1 MSPKKLII
9 ALWAV
14 VALVALAIVLAPS
27 NDGYREF
34 AATQVA
40 PAKKLAVASSETSAS
55 AAPVAAPAATSA
67 DSKVTV
73 VRESGF
79 PAISL
84 GGVAQSMSPSAVP
97 TKAASVPMAK
107 ADNNSSGRT
116 ASTTYRPAPQSTMAE
131 REEGAALAGVER
143 AHFLKA
149 CEHDNDL
156 QLASGKAPLFAC
168 RGMLAPVGPDTTPIT
183 TTPTFPTSQTF
194 TLHSRPSASR
204 KIYLDFNG
212 HTTTGTPWNTLPP
225 PNGFNRATFT
235 TPAFSIDA
243 DTANFSV
250 AEHASIQAAWRII
263 AEDFAAY
270 DVDVTT
276 EDPGLDGLKR
286 ASTTDLN
293 YGMRVVFGPD
303 QNATG
308 AGGQGYVG
316 SFSWLRAAGDTDV
329 PCFVYAPV
337 GAGAKFMGEC
347 GSHEVGHTVGLLHDG
362 TSTAGYFEGHG
373 TGAGSWAPIMGTG
386 YDKDVVQWSKGDYS
400 DANNKQDD
408 LTIISTYIPL
418 VVDEF
423 GDTTVAATAVTGLS
437 AEVGGVIAT
446 AADVDTIKINA
457 GRGNLVITPKV
468 ALSSPNLRLQIKVL
482 NSAGTA
488 IGTYTGDGTVGNMAP
503 APITLNL
510 PSEGFYYIQLEGIA
524 NGTGVSDGYS
534 EYASTGYY
542 SFNATWQPLGNK
554 PPVAD
559 ATLSATTS
567 YNYQTQPTAMVN
579 FNGTLSTDP
588 DGVVVSYIWNFN
600 DQYPAGAV
608 GATATHRYKAPGTY
622 YPTLTVVDDLGAS
635 ATTTVTVTVNG
646 PVRNPTCSLA
656 LITGAFVR
664 LNSVSDA
671 ANATILVQDQ
681 YGNPVRRALVYVS
694 TTGLVSMKRTALRTD
709 DLGRVNISTPGF
721 RRGARGSVIFTV
733 ATVESP
739 GRPFVNVSVAP
750 VTVAAPTV
758 TLTR

>member
-14 VALVALAIVLAPS
+14 VALVALAIVFAPS

-40 PAKKLAVASSETSAS
+40 PVKKAVVASSEASAS
-55 AAPVAAPAATSA
+55 AAPVAAPSAPSA

-73 VRESGF
+73 IRESGF

-97 TKAASVPMAK
+97 AKAAPAPMAQS
-107 ADNNSSGRT
+107 ASASDASGRT

-131 REEGAALAGVER
+131 REEAVALAGVER
-143 AHFLKA
+143 QHFLAA
-149 CEHDNDL
+149 CNHDHDL
-156 QLASGKAPLFAC
+156 QIASGKAPAFVC
-168 RGMLAPVGPDTTPIT
+168 RALNAPAGPDTTAIT
-183 TTPTFPTSQTF
+183 TTASFPNSQTF
-194 TLHSRPSASR
+194 LLHSRPGASR
-204 KIYLDFNG
+204 KVYLDFTG
-212 HTTTGTPWNTLPP
+212 HTTTGTPWNTYWS
-225 PNGFNRATFT
+225 NASFT
-235 TPAFSIDA
+235 TPPFTLDG
-243 DTANFSV
+243 DTTTFND
-250 AEHASIQAAWRII
+250 AEHAAIQTVWRRM
-263 AEDFAAY
+263 AEDFAGY

-276 EDPGLDGLKR
+276 EDPGLENLLRTSAG
-286 ASTTDLN
+286 DLN
-293 YGMRVVFGPD
+293 YGMRVIFGPD

-308 AGGQGYVG
+308 SGGVAYVG
-316 SFSWLRAAGDTDV
+316 SFNSLRTTGSPDI
-329 PCFVYAPV
+329 PCFVFAGV
-337 GAGAKFMGEC
+337 GAATKFMGEA

-362 TSTAGYFEGHG
+362 TSTQGYFPGHG
-373 TGAGSWAPIMGTG
+373 TGATSWAPIMGVG
-386 YDKDVVQWSKGDYS
+386 YGKEIVQWSKGEYT
-400 DANNKQDD
+400 DANNTQDD
-408 LTIISTYIPL
+408 LAVIATYLP
-418 VVDEF
+418 VVADEF
-423 GDTTVAATAVTGLS
+423 GDTIAAATVVNGLS
-437 AEVGGVIAT
+437 AEVGGILAT
-446 AADVDTIKINA
+446 TADIDIIKINA

-482 NSAGTA
+482 DSTGTA

-510 PSEGFYYIQLEGIA
+510 PAEGFYYIQLEGIA
-524 NGTGVSDGYS
+524 NGTGVTDGYS

-542 SFNATWQPLGNK
+542 SFNATWQPLGNR
-554 PPVAD
+554 PPVAN
-559 ATLSATTS
+559 ATLSATTT
-567 YNYQTQPTAMVN
+567 YNYVTQPTAMVN

-588 DGVVVSYIWNFN
+588 DGVIVRYVWDFK
-600 DQYPAGAV
+600 DQYPSGAV

-656 LITGAFVR
+656 LITGAFIR

-709 DLGRVNISTPGF
+709 DLGRVNVSTPGF